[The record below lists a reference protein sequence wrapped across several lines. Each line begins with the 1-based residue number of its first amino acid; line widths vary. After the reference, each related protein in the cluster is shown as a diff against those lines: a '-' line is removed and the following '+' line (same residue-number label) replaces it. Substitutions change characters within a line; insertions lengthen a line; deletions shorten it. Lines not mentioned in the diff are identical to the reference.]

1 MAKEKQ
7 PLMYSNKDIDLIKSA
22 FAENDELLISIRK
35 LFFGVDISEDEKE
48 TIKSTFSNPELVD
61 VFRKKVYGVNNF
73 DTPVGQLSDF
83 WLGAETQIFGATR
96 DTVFQVIE
104 SKKQVLQMFEKVFN
118 LLNNPDGERVSV
130 DFTPSSLVDDL
141 GVNLI
146 ARNLYMKAIET
157 SLLSLKALAGAKNE
171 SVEET
176 VKRLQRDSSK

>member
-1 MAKEKQ
+1 MAKEPQ

-22 FAENDELLISIRK
+22 FAENDEILISIRK
-35 LFFGVDISEDEKE
+35 LFFGVEVSGDEKE
-48 TIKSTFSNPELVD
+48 SIKSTFSNPELVD
-61 VFRKKVYGVNNF
+61 VFRRKVYGVNNF

-83 WLGAETQIFGATR
+83 WLGAESQIFGATR

-104 SKKQVLQMFEKVFN
+104 SKKMVLEMFEKSFK
-118 LLNNPDGERVSV
+118 LLNNPDGEKVTV
-130 DFTPSSLVDDL
+130 EFTANSLVDDL

-157 SLLSLKALAGAKNE
+157 SLLSLKALAGKKTE